1 MCRGFLNSDVCRTFD
16 MVRGLRDS
24 VSGLGLF
31 DERIVV
37 EMILQEKNI
46 FNEKYLSLVYLN
58 QKYRNIFCDL
68 SSRRQPQCSS
78 LKVYDNTNE
87 IFACIP

>member
-1 MCRGFLNSDVCRTFD
+1 MFD

-31 DERIVV
+31 DERIVI

-46 FNEKYLSLVYLN
+46 LNEKHLSLVYFN
-58 QKYRNIFCDL
+58 QKCRNIFCDL
-68 SSRRQPQCSS
+68 LNRGQRQCSS

-87 IFACIP
+87 IVACIL

>member
-1 MCRGFLNSDVCRTFD
+1 

-37 EMILQEKNI
+37 EMILQERNI
-46 FNEKYLSLVYLN
+46 LNEKYFSLVYLN
-58 QKYRNIFCDL
+58 QKYRDIFCDL
-68 SSRRQPQCSS
+68 LNRKQRQSSS

-87 IFACIP
+87 IFACIL